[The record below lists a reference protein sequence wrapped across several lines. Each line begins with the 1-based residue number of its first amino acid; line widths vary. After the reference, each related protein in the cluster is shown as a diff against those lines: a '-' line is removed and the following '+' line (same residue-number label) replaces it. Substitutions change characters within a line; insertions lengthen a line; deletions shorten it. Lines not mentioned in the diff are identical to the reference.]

1 MCQLIVLTNYQKNN
15 GNHNT
20 DMLNKDE
27 TSVMVFPAEEQQKL
41 KKVFKNKDGPK
52 FQMSCMTLTLQS
64 S

>member
-1 MCQLIVLTNYQKNN
+1 
-15 GNHNT
+15 
-20 DMLNKDE
+20 MLNKDE